1 MKLPS
6 FIILGAQKAGT
17 TSLHNALMKHSDI
30 YMSHPKEVSFFNI
43 EKNYSRGAEWY
54 TSFFAKRG
62 LEKQAGET
70 TPSYLWDERVP
81 SRIAKVLPDAKF
93 IVLLRNPVDRG
104 YSAYWYAYRN
114 GDETLPFKDALKVEA
129 IRATQGDSI
138 RGFSSYVDRGLYAQ
152 QIKRYLQFFDR
163 SRFLFLISE
172 EYQGNPRKTLHTV
185 TRFLGV
191 DCDEAFLNTACSVKK
206 NVAAIPRSRRIHRC
220 VPLLLQYFPLGG
232 KIVRRLNMKKGPY
245 PPLSSEVRINL
256 AKRFQASNDE
266 LQEILQRNLQAWWA

>member
-1 MKLPS
+1 MNLPS

-17 TSLHNALMKHSDI
+17 SSLHYALKKHPDVF
-30 YMSHPKEVSFFNI
+30 MSNPKEVSFFNN

-54 TSFFAKRG
+54 TSFFAKRNG
-62 LEKQAGET
+62 EKQAGET
-70 TPSYLWDERVP
+70 TPSYLWDKRVP
-81 SRIAKVLPDAKF
+81 LRIGKLLPDAKF
-93 IVLLRNPVDRG
+93 ILLLRNPVDRA

-114 GDETLPFKDALKVEA
+114 GDETLPFEDALKVEA
-129 IRATQGDSI
+129 FRATQGDSI

-163 SRFLFLISE
+163 SRFLFIISE

-191 DCDEAFLNTACSVKK
+191 DCDEAFLDAACSVRS
-206 NVAAIPRSRRIHRC
+206 NVASIPRSKHIHRC
-220 VPLLLQYFPLGG
+220 VLLLLQYFPIGG
-232 KIVRRLNMKKGPY
+232 RIVRRLNTKKGPY

-256 AKRFQASNDE
+256 AKRFQSSNDE
-266 LQEILQRNLQAWWA
+266 LQEILQRNLHAWWQ